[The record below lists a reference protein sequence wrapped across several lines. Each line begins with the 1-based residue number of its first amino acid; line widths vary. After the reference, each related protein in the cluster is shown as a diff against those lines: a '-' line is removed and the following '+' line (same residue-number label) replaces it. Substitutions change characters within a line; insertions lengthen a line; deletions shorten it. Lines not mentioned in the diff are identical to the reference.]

1 MTQPQ
6 AGQTPQADQQVQQ
19 VAALLA
25 TYVAADLT
33 ANAIAKLIKLPPK
46 TVLAAVHL
54 ADRGTR
60 PIPRAP
66 AGVAS
71 KQAQLAELYYRAAYI
86 LAASRRISRSVANG
100 SSLEEAVSAEK
111 TYQAAHESAR
121 KARLTSAHN
130 IDVAA
135 EQYGVP
141 TDDGKAHW
149 LGWYLGGANTH
160 TVACDHAD
168 GRNFRT
174 DKRPVIGWPGTVHY
188 GCRCM
193 AGPPHPTT
201 VTVDQATAS
210 YVRSGGKP

>member
-1 MTQPQ
+1 M
-6 AGQTPQADQQVQQ
+6 
-19 VAALLA
+19 AALLA

-33 ANAIAKLIKLPPK
+33 ANAIAKLVKLP
-46 TVLAAVHL
+46 TASVLAAVHL

-60 PIPRAP
+60 PVPRAP

-86 LAASRRISRSVANG
+86 LAASNRIARSVAHG
-100 SSLEEAVSAEK
+100 SSLDEAVSAEK

-121 KARLTSAHN
+121 KARLLAAAN
-130 IDVAA
+130 VDVAA
-135 EQYGVP
+135 AQYGVP
-141 TDDGKAHW
+141 TDDGQAHW
-149 LGWYLGGANTH
+149 LGWYLGGAHSH
-160 TVACDHAD
+160 TAACVHAD

-174 DKRPVIGWPGTVHY
+174 DRRPVIGWPGTVHY
-188 GCRCM
+188 GCKCA
-193 AGPPHPTT
+193 AGPPHDTK